1 MLTRILIRYY
11 RGSAA
16 LVNRISPDIK
26 DAAFCTGIKVN
37 NNTDTW
43 RGMLNVYMT
52 TKSASEK
59 NSAQTAL
66 TCSQDTLV
74 LYKYVYNCRNSR
86 YFQLAR
92 VLGVGDGLFSIRV
105 LFQVLG
111 LTIRQHGRRSG
122 TLARLQRHM
131 RRDVLDAARD
141 RSVDKF
147 PDE

>member
-1 MLTRILIRYY
+1 MFTRILIRYY

-92 VLGVGDGLFSIRV
+92 VLGVGDGLFFNPCS
-105 LFQVLG
+105 F
-111 LTIRQHGRRSG
+111 SG
-122 TLARLQRHM
+122 TWTYYSTAWTAVRYACKTSKTYATRCP
-131 RRDVLDAARD
+131 RRRKGSK
-141 RSVDKF
+141 R
-147 PDE
+147 